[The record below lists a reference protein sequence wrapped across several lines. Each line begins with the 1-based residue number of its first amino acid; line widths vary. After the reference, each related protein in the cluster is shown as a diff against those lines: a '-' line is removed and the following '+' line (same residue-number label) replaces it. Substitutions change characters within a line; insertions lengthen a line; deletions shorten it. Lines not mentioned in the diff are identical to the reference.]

1 MEQFMTHT
9 HAWALAAVAAALCS
23 APAAA
28 QTYPTNPPA
37 NAAEMGRV
45 LSSVPVLTQVAV
57 PRQVCT
63 VEQITRDGQKSGA
76 GALMGGIAGGAMG
89 NAVGDGTG
97 RAVATMI
104 GIVGGAILG
113 NNIEGGGQ
121 PQTQQVQNCRTE
133 TTYETR
139 TQGYNVTYEYAGK
152 QYTVQM
158 PQDPGA
164 WVPLRV
170 SPVLPGQPSSGTGYS
185 SPVSTAPVFL
195 GPTVITQ
202 ETTYLQPPVT
212 YVRPSGYVS
221 APNTQFWLNVS
232 SDRRQPYT
240 THHHSHG
247 RVNGSYGHAT
257 PGRGWDDDRRWR

>member
-1 MEQFMTHT
+1 MTHT
-9 HAWALAAVAAALCS
+9 PAWALAALVSL
-23 APAAA
+23 PTMA
-28 QTYPTNPPA
+28 QTALPGT
-37 NAAEMGRV
+37 AEMGRV
-45 LSSVPVLTQVAV
+45 ISSIPVLVQVAV

-63 VEQITRDGQKSGA
+63 TEQITVEGQKSGA

-89 NAVGDGTG
+89 NAVGDGSG
-97 RAVATMI
+97 RAAATVL

-113 NNIEGGGQ
+113 NSIEGGGA
-121 PQTQQVQNCRTE
+121 PRTQQVQNCRTE

-170 SPVLPGQPSSGTGYS
+170 TPVLPTQPSPGYV
-185 SPVSTAPVFL
+185 SPVSAAPVFT

-202 ETTYLQPPVT
+202 ETTYLSPPVT
-212 YVRPSGYVS
+212 YVRPSAYIG
-221 APNTQFWLNVS
+221 APNTQFWLSVS
-232 SDRRQPYT
+232 SDRRHP
-240 THHHSHG
+240 HG
-247 RVNGSYGHAT
+247 GFGYAHPSRH
-257 PGRGWDDDRRWR
+257 WDDDRRWR

>member
-1 MEQFMTHT
+1 MTHT
-9 HAWALAAVAAALCS
+9 HSWTLIAVAAALFSS
-23 APAAA
+23 AAAA
-28 QTYPTNPPA
+28 QNHPA
-37 NAAEMGRV
+37 PAIADMGRV
-45 LSSVPVLTQVAV
+45 ISSIPVLVQVAV

-63 VEQITRDGQKSGA
+63 MENVTREGQKSGA

-113 NNIEGGGQ
+113 NNIEGNGQ
-121 PQTQQVQNCRTE
+121 PQTQQVQTCRTE

-170 SPVLPGQPSSGTGYS
+170 SPVLPSQPQPGSTYV
-185 SPVSTAPVFL
+185 SPVSAAPVLL

-212 YVRPSGYVS
+212 YVRPRGYVA
-221 APNTQFWLNVS
+221 APNTQFWINAS
-232 SDRRQPYT
+232 SDRHPRYT
-240 THHHSHG
+240 THHHSHWQT
-247 RVNGSYGHAT
+247 NGSFGYAI
-257 PGRGWDDDRRWR
+257 PGQHWEDHRRWR

>member
-1 MEQFMTHT
+1 MTHT
-9 HAWALAAVAAALCS
+9 PAWALAAVTAALCS
-23 APAAA
+23 TPALAQT

-45 LSSVPVLTQVAV
+45 LSSIPVLTQVAV

-63 VEQITRDGQKSGA
+63 VEHITRDGQKSGA

-164 WVPLRV
+164 WVQLRV
-170 SPVLPGQPSSGTGYS
+170 SPVLPSQPQPGSTYV
-185 SPVSTAPVFL
+185 SPVSAAPVFL

-212 YVRPSGYVS
+212 YVRPSGYVGM
-221 APNTQFWLNVS
+221 PNTQFWLNVS

-247 RVNGSYGHAT
+247 RVNGSYGYAN
-257 PGRGWDDDRRWR
+257 PGRQWDDDRRWR

>member
-1 MEQFMTHT
+1 MTHT
-9 HAWALAAVAAALCS
+9 HSWALIAVAAALFS

-28 QTYPTNPPA
+28 QNYPAPPPA
-37 NAAEMGRV
+37 NAEMGRV
-45 LSSVPVLTQVAV
+45 LSSIPVLAQVAV

-63 VEQITRDGQKSGA
+63 MENVTREGQKSGA

-113 NNIEGGGQ
+113 NNIEGNGQ
-121 PQTQQVQNCRTE
+121 PQTQQVQTCRTE
-133 TTYETR
+133 TTYEMR

-170 SPVLPGQPSSGTGYS
+170 SPVLPSQPQPGATYV
-185 SPVSTAPVFL
+185 SPVSAAPGIL

-202 ETTYLQPPVT
+202 ETTYLQPAVT
-212 YVRPSGYVS
+212 YVRPRRYVT
-221 APNTQFWLNVS
+221 APNTQFWINVS
-232 SDRRQPYT
+232 SDRHRPYT
-240 THHHSHG
+240 THHHMHG
-247 RVNGSYGHAT
+247 RVNGGYAFAV
-257 PGRGWDDDRRWR
+257 PGRNWGEEHRWR